1 MFDLEQAIVEWRR
14 TIQAAGVKIPAVL
27 DELESHL
34 RDETEEQM
42 RSGSSAAEA
51 FEIASQRIGP
61 PSALSAEFQN
71 ARGLEPGK
79 LRKWC
84 AVAYGVELAVYT
96 LLQGRQILGA
106 APAHDEL
113 FLGIAGLIATLAIA
127 YGGWRL
133 APRIMK
139 IISNQTARAFVAS
152 ACCVLGILWLNVFA
166 WFILPRFEFTPGQ
179 FAAAFL
185 WAMLPLVT
193 LPTLLSGIDQ
203 RENERVRVV
212 PY

>member
-1 MFDLEQAIVEWRR
+1 MFELEQAIAEWRR
-14 TIQAAGVKIPAVL
+14 RMQAAGVKIPAVL

-34 RDETEEQM
+34 RDEIEGQM

-61 PSALSAEFQN
+61 ASALSAEFQN

-96 LLQGRQILGA
+96 LLQARQILRA
-106 APAHDEL
+106 APARDEL
-113 FLGIAGLIATLAIA
+113 ILGVAGLIATPAIA

-133 APRIMK
+133 APRVMK
-139 IISNQTARAFVAS
+139 IISNKTARASVAIG
-152 ACCVLGILWLNVFA
+152 CCVFGILWLDVFA

-185 WAMLPLVT
+185 WAMLPLMT

-203 RENERVRVV
+203 RENERVR
-212 PY
+212 